1 MFKIESSEQRLKRV
15 LTENA
20 GKFTIDEDGGIHTNW
35 QHPEVQ
41 ATMRRHLR
49 RSAKLRWTGNE
60 RIFTRNT
67 TQHYRD

>member
-1 MFKIESSEQRLKRV
+1 MTSKLTIENPKQRLKRV

-41 ATMRRHLR
+41 ETMRKHFAELSKIKAGR
-49 RSAKLRWTGNE
+49 K
-60 RIFTRNT
+60 
-67 TQHYRD
+67 

>member
-1 MFKIESSEQRLKRV
+1 MFKIETSEQRLKRV

-41 ATMRRHLR
+41 KTMRNHFESLR
-49 RSAKLRWTGNE
+49 KIKVE
-60 RIFTRNT
+60 R
-67 TQHYRD
+67 Q

>member
-20 GKFTIDEDGGIHTNW
+20 GKFTIDEDGVIHTNW

-41 ATMRRHLR
+41 ETMRNHFESLR
-49 RSAKLRWTGNE
+49 KIKVE
-60 RIFTRNT
+60 R
-67 TQHYRD
+67 Q

>member
-41 ATMRRHLR
+41 ATMCRHFEALSKIKVDR
-49 RSAKLRWTGNE
+49 K
-60 RIFTRNT
+60 
-67 TQHYRD
+67 

>member
-41 ATMRRHLR
+41 ATMRKYFESLR
-49 RSAKLRWTGNE
+49 KIKVE
-60 RIFTRNT
+60 R
-67 TQHYRD
+67 Q